1 METSLDL
8 TTAVVTFCYM
18 AKVVFP
24 FALVW
29 GLGAKTLRFL
39 KNAMLGNDINI

>member
-1 METSLDL
+1 MENTINF
-8 TTAVVTFCYM
+8 TTAIETFAYM
-18 AKVVFP
+18 SKVAFP

-29 GLGAKTLRFL
+29 GLGAKALKFM